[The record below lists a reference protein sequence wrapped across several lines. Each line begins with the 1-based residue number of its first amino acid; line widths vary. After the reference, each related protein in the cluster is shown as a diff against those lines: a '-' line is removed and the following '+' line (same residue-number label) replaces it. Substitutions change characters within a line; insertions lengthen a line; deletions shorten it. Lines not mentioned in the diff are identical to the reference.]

1 MTRRHVGDPR
11 CPCAESSFGMYP
23 RAPALIR
30 STSCEP
36 SWSTPTRSYANP
48 LPGSVRPRSSAAAPT
63 CPNPRDDIHTAA
75 TGVLRTLARSAWMD
89 VMCALLRP
97 NPQYGTRGSGMILT
111 FFGTVWWLVGSVV
124 LDGSARTAAL
134 VAGAVLAATLLVLAA
149 RRLDGTG
156 GREAYERSARTFKW
170 SNVGQGVGIAVVIAV
185 GNITGGYSWIPALIA
200 IVVGAHFF
208 PLARPFGRLE
218 YRWTGSLLIVV
229 GVAGCAMAL
238 SGASESGV
246 QTVAGLGSATVLW
259 ATTAW
264 YLVSGV
270 PDRSTPRQQSADTGS

>member
-1 MTRRHVGDPR
+1 VPLRGVVVRDVPQGPGVDSFNQLRAILVHADPQLR
-11 CPCAESSFGMYP
+11 ESMAGLG
-23 RAPALIR
+23 PATLIR
-30 STSCEP
+30 RC
-36 SWSTPTRSYANP
+36 AD
-48 LPGSVRPRSSAAAPT
+48 LPESEA
-63 CPNPRDDIHTAA
+63 DDIHTAA

-124 LDGSARTAAL
+124 LDDSARTAAL

-229 GVAGCAMAL
+229 GVAGCAMAF

>member
-1 MTRRHVGDPR
+1 
-11 CPCAESSFGMYP
+11 
-23 RAPALIR
+23 
-30 STSCEP
+30 
-36 SWSTPTRSYANP
+36 
-48 LPGSVRPRSSAAAPT
+48 
-63 CPNPRDDIHTAA
+63 
-75 TGVLRTLARSAWMD
+75 
-89 VMCALLRP
+89 
-97 NPQYGTRGSGMILT
+97 MILT

-134 VAGAVLAATLLVLAA
+134 VAGAVLAVTLFVLAA
-149 RRLDGTG
+149 RLDGTG
-156 GREAYERSARTFKW
+156 GREAYERSARAFKW

-259 ATTAW
+259 ATTVW
-264 YLVSGV
+264 HLVSGV

>member
-1 MTRRHVGDPR
+1 
-11 CPCAESSFGMYP
+11 
-23 RAPALIR
+23 
-30 STSCEP
+30 
-36 SWSTPTRSYANP
+36 
-48 LPGSVRPRSSAAAPT
+48 
-63 CPNPRDDIHTAA
+63 
-75 TGVLRTLARSAWMD
+75 
-89 VMCALLRP
+89 
-97 NPQYGTRGSGMILT
+97 MILT

-124 LDGSARTAAL
+124 LDDSARTAAL

-218 YRWTGSLLIVV
+218 YRWTGGLLIVV
-229 GVAGCAMAL
+229 GVAGCAMAF